1 MKSCPKVA
9 FLGSSGS
16 YSEEASYKFFNG
28 KLIPVNFKTINL
40 IFQQFSENNFD
51 YAVVPIENSIEGS
64 VNQTYD
70 LLYTSK
76 AKICGEVF
84 LKIDHHLLAN
94 KGTKITQ
101 IKRVFSHQQAISQC
115 LPFIEKNGFET
126 IPYYDT
132 ASSAKLIASE
142 KLMDSAAIS
151 SSRSAGIYD
160 LQILKKDI
168 SINQSNYTRF
178 IILSKNDCEP
188 SGNDKTSIIINLKH
202 VHSSLYHALGE
213 FASRKINLTK
223 IESRPIKGNSWE
235 YLFYIDFEGNKK
247 ETLCRSALQNLKK
260 HCNSIKI
267 LGSYKQAL

>member
-101 IKRVFSHQQAISQC
+101 IKRVFSLQQAISQC
-115 LPFIEKNGFET
+115 LPFI
-126 IPYYDT
+126 
-132 ASSAKLIASE
+132 
-142 KLMDSAAIS
+142 
-151 SSRSAGIYD
+151 
-160 LQILKKDI
+160 
-168 SINQSNYTRF
+168 
-178 IILSKNDCEP
+178 
-188 SGNDKTSIIINLKH
+188 
-202 VHSSLYHALGE
+202 
-213 FASRKINLTK
+213 
-223 IESRPIKGNSWE
+223 
-235 YLFYIDFEGNKK
+235 
-247 ETLCRSALQNLKK
+247 
-260 HCNSIKI
+260 
-267 LGSYKQAL
+267 